1 MTTIATEFMRFTAG
15 GFFASGL
22 VSEPISLR
30 TRMLSLVSCPQFS
43 PVRALYSNGSSV

>member
-1 MTTIATEFMRFTAG
+1 MTTIATEFIRFTAG

-30 TRMLSLVSCPQFS
+30 TRMLGS
-43 PVRALYSNGSSV
+43 PYLTGVP